1 MATIKDVAKAAGV
14 SVATVSRV
22 VNKSPKASKAAI
34 SSVSAAMKTLGY
46 RPNANARALVNQ
58 TTNTIG
64 VMVGDVSDPFFGGLI
79 KAVDSIAQAHNKHLL
94 IGNGYH
100 DAKIEKEAIELLI
113 NNRCDSLVIH
123 SKGLSNQELIQYA
136 EEVPGLVLINRH
148 IAEIAGRCISLDNRH
163 GAELATK
170 HLLELGHQHIAY
182 INSSHDID
190 DSHDRKA
197 GYHQALANNDIPH
210 HQAYMVEVLPTDE
223 GGEAAMNELLSRNL
237 PITAVVCYNDYMA
250 AGALS
255 ALEKNNIAVP
265 NEISLMGFDN
275 GLIAKYLHP
284 KLSTIDYPIQLMA
297 KQAAELSLTLAK
309 GGCSEIKG
317 TVCDGAIFNG
327 AIFKGTLIRRL
338 SVKQR

>member
-34 SSVSAAMKTLGY
+34 SSVSAAMKALGY

-58 TTNTIG
+58 STNTIG

-123 SKGLSNQELIQYA
+123 SKGLSNQELIQFA
-136 EEVPGLVLINRH
+136 KEVPGLVLINRH
-148 IAEIAGRCISLDNRH
+148 IPEISERCIALDNQH
-163 GAELATK
+163 GAELATT
-170 HLLELGHQHIAY
+170 HLLEQGHQHIAY

-190 DSHDRKA
+190 DSHDRKT
-197 GYHQALANNDIPH
+197 GYLHALINNNITPD
-210 HQAYMVEVLPTDE
+210 QNYMIEVQPTDE

-255 ALEKNNIAVP
+255 ALETNNITVP

-284 KLSTIDYPIQLMA
+284 KLSTIDYPIQHMA

-309 GGCSEIKG
+309 GDNSEIKG
-317 TVCDGAIFNG
+317 TIFE
-327 AIFKGTLIRRL
+327 GTLVERL
-338 SVKQR
+338 SVKQQ

>member
-34 SSVSAAMKTLGY
+34 TSVNAAMKQLSY

-58 TTNTIG
+58 STNTIG
-64 VMVGDVSDPFFGGLI
+64 VMVGDVADPFFGGLI
-79 KAVDSIAQAHNKHLL
+79 KAVDSVAQANKKHLL

-100 DAKIEKEAIELLI
+100 DAKIEKEALELLI

-123 SKGLSNQELIQYA
+123 SKGLSNQELIQFA

-148 IAEIAGRCISLDNRH
+148 IPEIADRCIALDNQH
-163 GAELATK
+163 GAELATRY
-170 HLLELGHQHIAY
+170 LLEQGHQHIAY

-197 GYHQALANNDIPH
+197 GYLHALTRNDITPN
-210 HQAYMVEVLPTDE
+210 QDYMIAAQPTDE
-223 GGEAAMNELLSRNL
+223 GGEMGMNTLLSRNL

-255 ALEKNNIAVP
+255 ALEKNNITVP
-265 NEISLMGFDN
+265 SEISLMGFDN

-284 KLSTIDYPIQLMA
+284 KLSTIDYPIQHMA
-297 KQAAELSLTLAK
+297 KQAAELSLALAK
-309 GGCSEIKG
+309 GDNSDIKG
-317 TVCDGAIFNG
+317 QIFE
-327 AIFKGTLIRRL
+327 GTLVERL
-338 SVKQR
+338 SVKQQ